1 MLDKIN
7 INDPEALDTQLN
19 ELSTIAKDLENVL
32 NDLENEFRWI
42 KTGYDSEKS
51 RKYSE
56 LMSNYASEATQIVK
70 NIDSISQT
78 LRDYNRKMRAI
89 DES

>member
-1 MLDKIN
+1 MKIN
-7 INDPEALDTQLN
+7 INDEEILDQQLRD
-19 ELSTIAKDLENVL
+19 LSNIAKDLENVL
-32 NDLENEFRWI
+32 NQLKGEYERINA
-42 KTGYDSEKS
+42 GYQSEKS

-70 NIDSISQT
+70 NIDNISET
-78 LRDYNRKMRAI
+78 VRDYNRKMKAI

>member
-7 INDPEALDTQLN
+7 INDPEALDTQLKD
-19 ELSTIAKDLENVL
+19 LSTIA
-32 NDLENEFRWI
+32 NDLEYVLKELDNEFRWI

-56 LMSNYASEATQIVK
+56 LMSNYVSEATQIVK
-70 NIDSISQT
+70 NIDIISQT
-78 LRDYNRKMRAI
+78 LRDYNRQMRAI